1 MLENQ
6 QYQHLQ
12 EDDEINLLDYWRVI
26 WKYKILIGIIC
37 LTIVLFS
44 AIYSFCLPKIYKST
58 ATILPAQGS
67 GGSGSSMM
75 ANPAVQNIAPF
86 LGISTSTTNEKIIL
100 SILKS
105 RAIRER
111 IVNQFNLKDYYK
123 CLQLD
128 SAINSLS
135 GATKISPSKDG
146 IILID
151 VEDKDPKMAANI
163 ANAYIEHLNHLNT
176 EFGIG
181 TASRQRRF
189 IAEQLAKA
197 EKNLK
202 DAEDTLKEF
211 QEKHRAISLVDQ
223 ARGAVDA
230 SATIR
235 SEIATAEVQ
244 LQVMQ
249 NFTKDSHPEVI
260 SLRRKIQELKRQL
273 AKSQYST
280 GLDLPS
286 ETGNPEYTKKEIYV
300 PVANI
305 PGVGLEL
312 GRLARDVKV
321 QEAVYTFLTQE
332 LEKAKIDEVRDLP
345 VVQPLDTAVPAIQ
358 KCKPKIKQNI
368 LLSGVVSLFFSIFVA
383 FSLEYINKQRV
394 KELKS

>member
-6 QYQHLQ
+6 QYPHLQ
-12 EDDEINLLDYWRVI
+12 EVDEINLLDYWRVI
-26 WKYKILIGIIC
+26 WKYKRLIGIIC
-37 LTIVLFS
+37 SAIVLFS

-58 ATILPAQGS
+58 ATILPAQS
-67 GGSGSSMM
+67 DQRSSIMG
-75 ANPAVQNIAPF
+75 NPAAQNIA
-86 LGISTSTTNEKIIL
+86 LLTGISTSTTSEKVL
-100 SILKS
+100 LNILKS
-105 RAIRER
+105 RIIKEK

-128 SAINSLS
+128 MAIKSLG
-135 GATKISPSKDG
+135 GATKISHSTKDG
-146 IILID
+146 IISID
-151 VEDKDPKMAANI
+151 VEDKDPEMAANI
-163 ANAYIEHLNHLNT
+163 ANAYIEHLNHLNA

-181 TASRQRRF
+181 AASRQRRF

-223 ARGAVDA
+223 AKGAVDA

-305 PGVGLEL
+305 PRVGLEL

-332 LEKAKIDEVRDLP
+332 LERAKIDEVRDLP
-345 VVQPLDTAVPAIQ
+345 VVQPLDPAVPAIY

-368 LLSGVVSLFFSIFVA
+368 QLSGVVSLF
-383 FSLEYINKQRV
+383 
-394 KELKS
+394 

>member
-37 LTIVLFS
+37 SAIVLFS
-44 AIYSFCLPKIYKST
+44 AIYSFCSPKIYKST
-58 ATILPAQGS
+58 ATILPAQS
-67 GGSGSSMM
+67 NQGSSIMG
-75 ANPAVQNIAPF
+75 NPAVQNIS
-86 LGISTSTTNEKIIL
+86 LLTGISTSTTDEKTFL

-105 RAIRER
+105 RTIKEK

-128 SAINSLS
+128 KAIKSLD
-135 GATKISPSKDG
+135 GATKISHSIKEG
-146 IILID
+146 IISID
-151 VEDKDPKMAANI
+151 VEDKDPEMAANI
-163 ANAYIEHLNHLNT
+163 ANAYIEHLNQLNA

-197 EKNLK
+197 EKSLK
-202 DAEDTLKEF
+202 AAEDTLKEF
-211 QEKHRAISLVDQ
+211 QEKHRAISLEEQ
-223 ARGAVDA
+223 AKGAAEAGV
-230 SATIR
+230 SIR

-249 NFTKDSHPEVI
+249 NFAKDSHPEII

-280 GLDLPS
+280 RLDLPL
-286 ETGNPEYTKKEIYV
+286 ETGNPQYTKKGLST
-300 PVANI
+300 PAATI
-305 PGVGLEL
+305 PLVGLEL
-312 GRLARDVKV
+312 GRLARDVMV

-332 LEKAKIDEVRDLP
+332 LERAKIDEVRDLP

-368 LLSGVVSLFFSIFVA
+368 LLSGVVSLFLSIFTA
-383 FSLEYINKQRV
+383 FSLEYINKQRA
-394 KELKS
+394 KGLKS